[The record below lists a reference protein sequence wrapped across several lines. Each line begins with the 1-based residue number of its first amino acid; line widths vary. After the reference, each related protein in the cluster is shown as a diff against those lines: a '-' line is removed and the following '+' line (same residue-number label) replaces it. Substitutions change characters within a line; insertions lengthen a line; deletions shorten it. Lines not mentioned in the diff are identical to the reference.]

1 MRNFIAIP
9 LMLFALSSYA
19 QIDAA
24 EQLLI
29 NAEKLRQ
36 FEAILD
42 NMYQGY
48 VILDRGYNT
57 IKDMA
62 QGNFS
67 IHDALINGLFA
78 INPTIRDYRKIP
90 YIIQYQQFLMKE
102 YKDAYNRFKSDP
114 HLTLQEIQYMANVYS
129 FLVKA
134 SLGNLEELLMVIT
147 ATKLSM
153 SDEERLHV
161 IDRIYLSMSDKL
173 AFLHYFNNAAKIIA
187 TNRAKQQQDILTSRK
202 LYQLQY

>member
-1 MRNFIAIP
+1 MKNFIAIP

-114 HLTLQEIQYMANVYS
+114 HL
-129 FLVKA
+129 
-134 SLGNLEELLMVIT
+134 
-147 ATKLSM
+147 
-153 SDEERLHV
+153 
-161 IDRIYLSMSDKL
+161 
-173 AFLHYFNNAAKIIA
+173 
-187 TNRAKQQQDILTSRK
+187 
-202 LYQLQY
+202 